1 MKVAA
6 STSALPPTATTEPQ
20 LHPEPE
26 EGEEGEEEAPIWYKS
41 RARTHS
47 PPPVMTTNKAA
58 HAKRTVP
65 MPVAP
70 NPGLL
75 TRGARLA
82 LSRLDGAPEVQE
94 VEEEQEVE
102 VEIATAEDG
111 PTISPPTEN
120 EDPSPTSQNDSSIP
134 AKAAPVRKK
143 RAAGKQKVKAG
154 AGGSASAS
162 ARNAVVAGS
171 VASGSGSGTSKVT
184 AGKKGRKRS
193 VEEMNEASG
202 SAAASTSSTS
212 RRRVT
217 DVTPLKI
224 ATPSSTMSRS
234 ARNALLGRPSDAM
247 RLWTYCGV
255 MRWTDSCADE
265 TPLSGPEVIEESA
278 KAARREAEAESE
290 AGANNQED
298 ESGPSSGAAKRGI
311 SRSARYRHLRE
322 RWVCMSCGTVR
333 HELIGA
339 TSNLTR
345 HSRQCVAVD
354 AADGGKDA

>member
-26 EGEEGEEEAPIWYKS
+26 EEGEEEEEETPIWYKS

-58 HAKRTVP
+58 HAKRTAPVP
-65 MPVAP
+65 VPVPVPVASS
-70 NPGLL
+70 PGLL

-102 VEIATAEDG
+102 IAAAEDG
-111 PTISPPTEN
+111 PTISPPAEN
-120 EDPSPTSQNDSSIP
+120 EDPSPTSQNEASIP
-134 AKAAPVRKK
+134 AKAAPGRKK

-154 AGGSASAS
+154 AGGLASAS
-162 ARNAVVAGS
+162 ARTAAVAGS

-193 VEEMNEASG
+193 VEEMDEASG

-290 AGANNQED
+290 AGANNKED
-298 ESGPSSGAAKRGI
+298 ESGPSSSSGAAKRGI

-322 RWVCMSCGTVR
+322 RVLLWTLRTVGRMHRRMS
-333 HELIGA
+333 GA
-339 TSNLTR
+339 V
-345 HSRQCVAVD
+345 QEEE
-354 AADGGKDA
+354 DGK

>member
-1 MKVAA
+1 MNTAVA

-26 EGEEGEEEAPIWYKS
+26 EGEEEEAPIWYKS

-47 PPPVMTTNKAA
+47 PPPVMVTNKAA

-278 KAARREAEAESE
+278 KAARREAEAEAEAE

-322 RWVCMSCGTVR
+322 RVLLWTLRTVGR
-333 HELIGA
+333 MHRRVSA
-339 TSNLTR
+339 
-345 HSRQCVAVD
+345 AVQEEE
-354 AADGGKDA
+354 DGK

>member
-1 MKVAA
+1 MKTAAA

-26 EGEEGEEEAPIWYKS
+26 EGEEEGAPIWYKS

-47 PPPVMTTNKAA
+47 PPPVMVTNKTTN
-58 HAKRTVP
+58 AKRTVP
-65 MPVAP
+65 VPP
-70 NPGLL
+70 SPGLR

-111 PTISPPTEN
+111 STISPTAEN
-120 EDPSPTSQNDSSIP
+120 EDPSPTSQNEASIP
-134 AKAAPVRKK
+134 AKTAPGRKK
-143 RAAGKQKVKAG
+143 RAAGKQKAKAG
-154 AGGSASAS
+154 AGAS
-162 ARNAVVAGS
+162 ARTAAVVAGS
-171 VASGSGSGTSKVT
+171 VASGSGSGMSKLT
-184 AGKKGRKRS
+184 GGKKGRKRS

-202 SAAASTSSTS
+202 SATASTSSTS
-212 RRRVT
+212 KRRVT

-278 KAARREAEAESE
+278 KAARREAEAEAE
-290 AGANNQED
+290 AGANDKED
-298 ESGPSSGAAKRGI
+298 ESGPSSSSSGAAKRGI

-322 RWVCMSCGTVR
+322 RVLLWTLRTVGR
-333 HELIGA
+333 MHRRVSA
-339 TSNLTR
+339 
-345 HSRQCVAVD
+345 AVQEE
-354 AADGGKDA
+354 DGK